1 MNQTQEMMD
10 YVAAQIDRSN
20 RQIAIQRKGPQPIAL
35 SPAQL
40 LEGYEIAV
48 RDWNTKLIQKTI
60 ENYDETFKS
69 EISRGTKPSA
79 IDRIYKWC
87 VANGQDPDWTYIGTP
102 ALKALATTI
111 TRAVEA
117 EVMALPGVKEFLEGE
132 HEFEYQEEDDSE
144 DF

>member
-1 MNQTQEMMD
+1 MNQEMLD
-10 YVAAQIDRSN
+10 YVATKIDRSN
-20 RQIAIQRKGPQPIAL
+20 RPIATPKGKGPQPIVL

-40 LEGYEIAV
+40 LEDYEIAV

-60 ENYDETFKS
+60 ENYDETFKA
-69 EISRGTKPSA
+69 EISKGTKPSA
-79 IDRIYKWC
+79 IDRIYRWC
-87 VANGQDPDWTYIGTP
+87 VANGQDPDWSLMGTP

-117 EVMALPGVKEFLEGE
+117 EVMALPGVSELLEKSI
-132 HEFEYQEEDDSE
+132 EFEYQEDDDSE